1 VRSFK
6 SFIQTVPP
14 NPGVNSQKPLP
25 PTPSPTSPEAHI
37 SSQLVVAPPTN
48 RATIVAPW
56 NEPTEW
62 NWDVPSPIIP
72 PTNAASI
79 STTDQYFPL
88 LPGPSPV
95 TTGIAGGI
103 STEMVDTDEAQQT
116 VSDLEWG
123 TMGKRPEP
131 PPRNP
136 SRLSMYGRLSEPS
149 GSASSTASVLRDNQP
164 SLSPGSK
171 SEDYSDQS
179 TTHRSDIGIA
189 APPDLSYI
197 ASYTSKKP
205 KPFASLDTGTKHG
218 HSIWKAQSDESVH
231 RYLLLRGKSFSP
243 FIRGD
248 LLVPDETEEP
258 GLDDRLQQLGYSQ
271 DYHSVLTSQYHDRN
285 LQRTEASVDPLSRP
299 TIPKHET
306 GVGLKTVNR
315 DQEMIPQPLAWRKSS
330 DSSSSRRYSSRRR
343 FNAHRTHISRPKKM
357 HDKMKSWIP
366 LQQLYNGGRRASTI
380 EGDLSNSAEENI
392 TPRPALISGF
402 PEITASKKTSHFP
415 DLIAHAKGIKS
426 HKYFSKSND
435 LSPQPS
441 MSQAV
446 PQPQQSKAPLLR
458 LPGGLALV
466 RRSPSSTSHPNTK
479 PLLQSPPTIDTQR
492 QDLGAV
498 SQFPPSMRFRRPSSS
513 YSQSSTTSPV
523 SPIIAMGRKMRN
535 SVYSLPFARPRSEN
549 SSLSTSPHVQEMIF
563 PRPPDLSL
571 PRKRTKA
578 PKTFLPVSLPKLG
591 SEKPFLK
598 NAGDDQTADQGL
610 HKPGILDKARDVRDA
625 WRKHQKEVK
634 HEKLKQSI
642 KLVGPIDVANTD
654 RHSKREGRVLVESD
668 LQRRIPGYIIPN
680 PL

>member
-1 VRSFK
+1 MQERREHLPSPVRQRTLWSPPLIGMERPVRSFK

-205 KPFASLDTGTKHG
+205 SHLLPSIQERNMAIAYGKRSRTKVSTVTYCYVAKASPHSSEVTYSFQTKRRSLD
-218 HSIWKAQSDESVH
+218 
-231 RYLLLRGKSFSP
+231 
-243 FIRGD
+243 
-248 LLVPDETEEP
+248 
-258 GLDDRLQQLGYSQ
+258 
-271 DYHSVLTSQYHDRN
+271 
-285 LQRTEASVDPLSRP
+285 
-299 TIPKHET
+299 
-306 GVGLKTVNR
+306 
-315 DQEMIPQPLAWRKSS
+315 
-330 DSSSSRRYSSRRR
+330 
-343 FNAHRTHISRPKKM
+343 
-357 HDKMKSWIP
+357 
-366 LQQLYNGGRRASTI
+366 
-380 EGDLSNSAEENI
+380 
-392 TPRPALISGF
+392 
-402 PEITASKKTSHFP
+402 
-415 DLIAHAKGIKS
+415 
-426 HKYFSKSND
+426 
-435 LSPQPS
+435 
-441 MSQAV
+441 
-446 PQPQQSKAPLLR
+446 
-458 LPGGLALV
+458 
-466 RRSPSSTSHPNTK
+466 
-479 PLLQSPPTIDTQR
+479 
-492 QDLGAV
+492 
-498 SQFPPSMRFRRPSSS
+498 
-513 YSQSSTTSPV
+513 
-523 SPIIAMGRKMRN
+523 
-535 SVYSLPFARPRSEN
+535 
-549 SSLSTSPHVQEMIF
+549 
-563 PRPPDLSL
+563 
-571 PRKRTKA
+571 
-578 PKTFLPVSLPKLG
+578 
-591 SEKPFLK
+591 
-598 NAGDDQTADQGL
+598 
-610 HKPGILDKARDVRDA
+610 
-625 WRKHQKEVK
+625 
-634 HEKLKQSI
+634 
-642 KLVGPIDVANTD
+642 
-654 RHSKREGRVLVESD
+654 
-668 LQRRIPGYIIPN
+668 
-680 PL
+680 